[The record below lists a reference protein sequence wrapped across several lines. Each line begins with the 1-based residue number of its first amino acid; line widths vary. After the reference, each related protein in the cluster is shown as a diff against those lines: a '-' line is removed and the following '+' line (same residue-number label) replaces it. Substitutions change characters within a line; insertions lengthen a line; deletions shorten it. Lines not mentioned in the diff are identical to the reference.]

1 LVLSVYPGKI
11 NAEDNKDED
20 LIKFLRFMT

>member
-1 LVLSVYPGKI
+1 VYPGKI